1 MRSKGASKGTTAAV
15 AAVVAAAAAT
25 GAGGRLLKAA
35 GELLEAAVAAAVWI
49 DMSVMRGPGR
59 PKRTIQ
65 LSSLCSQ
72 RPVVSSADRMAQAGG
87 GTEAKVSCELPLS
100 HPCTDR
106 AFAS

>member
-1 MRSKGASKGTTAAV
+1 M
-15 AAVVAAAAAT
+15 
-25 GAGGRLLKAA
+25 KAR
-35 GELLEAAVAAAVWI
+35 ELLEAVAAAVWI
-49 DMSVMRGPGR
+49 DMGVMRGRGC

-72 RPVVSSADRMAQAGG
+72 RPVASADRMAQAGG